1 MPVLHHEHI
10 VLMSTSM
17 SPDKQITNSAPL
29 TFTHTQEKKVSKK
42 LKRSTRNNLEVNELD
57 VCNSPQNSTMMHIVV

>member
-17 SPDKQITNSAPL
+17 SPDTRITNSAPL
-29 TFTHTQEKKVSKK
+29 TFKHTQEKKVSKK

-57 VCNSPQNSTMMHIVV
+57 VCNSLQNSTMMHIVV